1 MRSPR
6 NQYQVR
12 KAERHSPPVGRFIDV
27 DGVRLHYLEKGI
39 GPAIVLLH
47 GNSVTLQD
55 GLCSGLFDRLAERH
69 RVIAFDRP
77 GFGYS
82 ERPRDR
88 LWTSLAQARL
98 FHQAFNALNL
108 QSPVVLGH
116 SWGTLVALD
125 LAVEFPANVRGLILV
140 SGYYYPSARLD
151 AAISAPAAIPLLGD
165 AMRYTVSP
173 VNARLLLKRTAEAM
187 FAPIPLP
194 QNIFAAMP
202 RDMLSRPQQ
211 IRAEAEDAAFMI
223 PAAARLHKRYPALRM
238 PVAIFGGAD
247 DKIVD
252 VEVHSVRLHEDVQ
265 HSTLSVLPGAGHMV
279 HYAVFEEIELV
290 VRDMARA
297 GKTTESFA

>member
-1 MRSPR
+1 
-6 NQYQVR
+6 
-12 KAERHSPPVGRFIDV
+12 
-27 DGVRLHYLEKGI
+27 
-39 GPAIVLLH
+39 
-47 GNSVTLQD
+47 
-55 GLCSGLFDRLAERH
+55 
-69 RVIAFDRP
+69 
-77 GFGYS
+77 
-82 ERPRDR
+82 
-88 LWTSLAQARL
+88 
-98 FHQAFNALNL
+98 
-108 QSPVVLGH
+108 
-116 SWGTLVALD
+116 
-125 LAVEFPANVRGLILV
+125 
-140 SGYYYPSARLD
+140 
-151 AAISAPAAIPLLGD
+151 
-165 AMRYTVSP
+165 
-173 VNARLLLKRTAEAM
+173 M

-279 HYAVFEEIELV
+279 HYAVSEEIELV

-297 GKTTESFA
+297 GKTTGELRVAAS